1 MDCDDI
7 PKLVVY
13 CGGPPKLGH
22 GLVSPFIPIKFI
34 IPLSFAILRV
44 IYLFRNTKGV
54 GEESHFSFFYL
65 SNNWQNPLKHDENAQ
80 MIKQKGP

>member
-1 MDCDDI
+1 MDCDGI

-22 GLVSPFIPIKFI
+22 VLVWPFIPIQLMF
-34 IPLSFAILRV
+34 PLSFVVLRA
-44 IYLFRNTKGV
+44 IYLFRNTEGV
-54 GEESHFSFFYL
+54 GEEIHFSFLYL
-65 SNNWQNPLKHDENAQ
+65 LNNWKNPLKHDENAQ